1 MNIAI
6 TGLGIICAIG
16 NNCQQVLDS
25 LVSKKT
31 GVGMMKYLQSCHKE
45 LPVGEVKLSD
55 GELKTLLGLP
65 VESLY
70 SRTTLL
76 GAVAVRQAMADAGLS
91 ADILAGK
98 KVVLI
103 SGTTVGGMDVTERL
117 LRDMRD
123 ALLQHP
129 SPNTHHPTPIDYI
142 KRHDCGSTTNEI
154 AQICGLDCEVCTIS
168 TACSS
173 AVNSIIVGCEMLRSG
188 EADIVI
194 AGGSEALSKF
204 HLNGFNTL
212 HILDTEVCRPFDAT
226 RVGLNLGEGAGFVIL
241 QKNEANAKAYIG
253 GYGNKCDAFHQ
264 TASSDD
270 GEGAYLAMREALESS
285 GIDKSQIDYINAH
298 GTGTPN
304 NDSSESI
311 ALKRIFGN
319 DIPLVSSTKGFT
331 GHTTSASGIIET
343 VICVLAMQNNFVPV
357 SYGFSNADEAC
368 IHPFVG
374 NGKNHRMDYVICNS
388 FGFGG
393 NDSSLLL
400 MKEQPP
406 SPPRGSSLYSND
418 ASMENSQREDVS
430 KELPLGGLGG
440 FIAADITI
448 DSIEQLADYKEYIS
462 PKEGRR
468 MGKLMKAATLTA
480 LMALREANVECPDA
494 IITATANGMLETSEK
509 FLVDMVDNGE
519 ETLSPTLFMQST
531 HNTIGSAIAIRTKCH
546 GYNITY
552 TQGKDSMKWALRD
565 AERLIRMGKA
575 KTVLV
580 GCHDE
585 SAPLFQRFYDYLN
598 LSVPRIY
605 SRSVVLKAK

>member
-16 NNCQQVLDS
+16 NNSQQVLDS
-25 LVSKKT
+25 LVNKKT
-31 GVGMMKYLQSCHKE
+31 GVGMMKNLQSCHME

-55 GELKTLLGLP
+55 NELKTLLGLP

-76 GAVAVRQAMADAGLS
+76 GAVAVKQAMADAGLS
-91 ADILAGK
+91 ADMLAGK

-103 SGTTVGGMDVTERL
+103 SGTTVGGMDVTERIL
-117 LRDMRD
+117 TDMRD
-123 ALLQHP
+123 ALQTLYTQQP
-129 SPNTHHPTPIDYI
+129 SPVDYV

-173 AVNSIIVGCEMLRSG
+173 AINSIIVGCEMLRSG

-212 HILDTEVCRPFDAT
+212 HILDTEVCRPFDAS
-226 RVGLNLGEGAGFVIL
+226 RVGLNLGEGAAFVVL
-241 QKNEANAKAYIG
+241 QKDKANGKAYIG
-253 GYGNKCDAFHQ
+253 GYGNKCDAYHQ

-270 GEGAYLAMREALESS
+270 GEGAYLAMRETLESS

-304 NDSSESI
+304 NDPSESV
-311 ALKRIFGN
+311 ALKRIFGDN
-319 DIPLVSSTKGFT
+319 IPLVSSTKGFT
-331 GHTTSASGIIET
+331 GHTTSASGSIET
-343 VICVLAMQNNFVPV
+343 VICVLAMQHNFVPV
-357 SYGFSNADEAC
+357 SYGYSHVDEAC
-368 IHPFVG
+368 IHPFEG
-374 NGKNHRMDYVICNS
+374 DDKQHRMEYVICNS

-400 MKEQPP
+400 MKEAKDWGTTSAKILEPEIV
-406 SPPRGSSLYSND
+406 
-418 ASMENSQREDVS
+418 ADV
-430 KELPLGGLGG
+430 
-440 FIAADITI
+440 TI
-448 DSIEQLADYKEYIS
+448 DSMEQLADYKEYIS

-468 MGKLMKAATLTA
+468 MGKLMKAATLTS
-480 LMALREANVECPDA
+480 LMALREAGVECPDA

-531 HNTIGSAIAIRTKCH
+531 HNTIGSAIAIRTQCH

-565 AERLIRMGKA
+565 AGRLIRMGKA

-585 SAPLFQRFYDYLN
+585 SSPLFQSFYEYLN
-598 LSVPRIY
+598 LSIPHIY

>member
-16 NNCQQVLDS
+16 NNSQQVLDS
-25 LVSKKT
+25 LVNRKT
-31 GVGMMKYLQSCHKE
+31 GVGMMKYLQSCHTE

-55 GELKTLLGLP
+55 DELKTLLGLP
-65 VESLY
+65 VGSLY

-76 GAVAVRQAMADAGLS
+76 GAVAVKQAMADAGLS
-91 ADILAGK
+91 ADMLAGK

-103 SGTTVGGMDVTERL
+103 SGTTVGGMDVTERIL
-117 LRDMRD
+117 ADMREV
-123 ALLQHP
+123 LQT
-129 SPNTHHPTPIDYI
+129 PNANRSTPIDYV

-173 AVNSIIVGCEMLRSG
+173 AINSIIVGCEMLRSG
-188 EADIVI
+188 EADLVI

-226 RVGLNLGEGAGFVIL
+226 RVGLNLGEGAAFVVL
-241 QKNEANAKAYIG
+241 QKDKADGKAYIG

-270 GEGAYLAMREALESS
+270 GEGAYLAMCEALESS

-304 NDSSESI
+304 NDPSESV
-311 ALKRIFGN
+311 ALKRIFG
-319 DIPLVSSTKGFT
+319 DDMPLVSSTKGFT
-331 GHTTSASGIIET
+331 GHTTSASGSIET

-357 SYGFSNADEAC
+357 SYGFSLVDEAC
-368 IHPFVG
+368 IHPFEG
-374 NGKNHRMDYVICNS
+374 DDKQHRMDYVICNS

-400 MKEQPP
+400 MREAKDC
-406 SPPRGSSLYSND
+406 SM
-418 ASMENSQREDVS
+418 ASA
-430 KELPLGGLGG
+430 KIPELE
-440 FIAADITI
+440 IAADITI
-448 DSIEQLADYKEYIS
+448 DSMEQLADYKEYIS

-468 MGKLMKAATLTA
+468 MGKLMKAATLTS
-480 LMALREANVECPDA
+480 LMALREAGIECPDA

-531 HNTIGSAIAIRTKCH
+531 HNTIGSAIAIRTQCH

-585 SAPLFQRFYDYLN
+585 SSPLFQSFYDYLN
-598 LSVPRIY
+598 ISIPQIY
-605 SRSVVLKAK
+605 SRSVLLKAK

>member
-16 NNCQQVLDS
+16 NNSQQVLDS
-25 LVSKKT
+25 LVNRKT
-31 GVGMMKYLQSCHKE
+31 GVGMIKYLQSCHTE

-55 GELKTLLGLP
+55 DELKTLLGLP

-76 GAVAVRQAMADAGLS
+76 GAVAVKQAMADAGLS
-91 ADILAGK
+91 ADMLVGK

-103 SGTTVGGMDVTERL
+103 SGTTVGGMDVTERIL
-117 LRDMRD
+117 ADMRE
-123 ALLQHP
+123 ALQT
-129 SPNTHHPTPIDYI
+129 PNANRPTPIDYV

-173 AVNSIIVGCEMLRSG
+173 AINSIIVGCEMLRSG
-188 EADIVI
+188 EADLVI

-226 RVGLNLGEGAGFVIL
+226 RVGLNLGEGAAFVVL
-241 QKNEANAKAYIG
+241 QKDKADGKAYIG

-270 GEGAYLAMREALESS
+270 GEGAYLAMCEALESS

-304 NDSSESI
+304 NDPSESV
-311 ALKRIFGN
+311 ALKRIFG
-319 DIPLVSSTKGFT
+319 DDMPLVSSTKGFT
-331 GHTTSASGIIET
+331 GHTTSASGSIET

-357 SYGFSNADEAC
+357 SYGFSLVDEAC
-368 IHPFVG
+368 IHPFEG
-374 NGKNHRMDYVICNS
+374 DDKQHRMDYVICNS

-400 MKEQPP
+400 MREAKDC
-406 SPPRGSSLYSND
+406 SM
-418 ASMENSQREDVS
+418 ASA
-430 KELPLGGLGG
+430 KIPELE
-440 FIAADITI
+440 IAADITI
-448 DSIEQLADYKEYIS
+448 DSMEQLADYKEYIS

-468 MGKLMKAATLTA
+468 MGKLMKAATLTS
-480 LMALREANVECPDA
+480 LKALREAGIECPDA

-531 HNTIGSAIAIRTKCH
+531 HNTIGSAIAIRTQCH

-585 SAPLFQRFYDYLN
+585 SSPLFQSFYDYLN
-598 LSVPRIY
+598 ISIPQIY
-605 SRSVVLKAK
+605 SRSVLLKAK

>member
-16 NNCQQVLDS
+16 NNSQQVLDS
-25 LVSKKT
+25 LVNRKT
-31 GVGMMKYLQSCHKE
+31 GVGMMKYLQSCHTE

-55 GELKTLLGLP
+55 DELKTLLGLP

-76 GAVAVRQAMADAGLS
+76 GAVAVKQAMADAGLS
-91 ADILAGK
+91 ADMLAGK

-103 SGTTVGGMDVTERL
+103 SGTTVGGMDVTERIL
-117 LRDMRD
+117 ADMREV
-123 ALLQHP
+123 LQT
-129 SPNTHHPTPIDYI
+129 PNANRSTPIDYV

-173 AVNSIIVGCEMLRSG
+173 AINSIIVGCEMLRSG
-188 EADIVI
+188 EADFVI

-226 RVGLNLGEGAGFVIL
+226 RVGLNLGEGAAFVVL
-241 QKNEANAKAYIG
+241 QKDKADGKAYIG

-270 GEGAYLAMREALESS
+270 GEGAYLAMCEALESS

-304 NDSSESI
+304 NDPSESV
-311 ALKRIFGN
+311 ALKRIFG
-319 DIPLVSSTKGFT
+319 DDMPLVSSTKGFT
-331 GHTTSASGIIET
+331 GHTTSASGSIET

-357 SYGFSNADEAC
+357 SYGFSLVDEAC
-368 IHPFVG
+368 ILPFEG
-374 NGKNHRMDYVICNS
+374 DDKQHRMDYVICNS

-400 MKEQPP
+400 MREAKDC
-406 SPPRGSSLYSND
+406 SM
-418 ASMENSQREDVS
+418 ASA
-430 KELPLGGLGG
+430 KIPELE
-440 FIAADITI
+440 IAADITI
-448 DSIEQLADYKEYIS
+448 DSMEQLADYKEYIS

-468 MGKLMKAATLTA
+468 MGKLMKAATLTS
-480 LMALREANVECPDA
+480 LMALREAGIECPDA

-531 HNTIGSAIAIRTKCH
+531 HNTIGSAIAIRTQCH

-585 SAPLFQRFYDYLN
+585 SSPLFQSFYDYLN
-598 LSVPRIY
+598 ISIPQIY
-605 SRSVVLKAK
+605 SRSVLLKAK

>member
-16 NNCQQVLDS
+16 NNSQQVLDS
-25 LVSKKT
+25 LVNRKT
-31 GVGMMKYLQSCHKE
+31 GVGMMKYLQSCHTE

-55 GELKTLLGLP
+55 DELKTLLGLP

-76 GAVAVRQAMADAGLS
+76 GAVAVKQAMADAGLS
-91 ADILAGK
+91 ADMLAGK

-103 SGTTVGGMDVTERL
+103 SGTTVGGMDVTERIL
-117 LRDMRD
+117 ADMREV
-123 ALLQHP
+123 LQT
-129 SPNTHHPTPIDYI
+129 PNANRSTPIDYV

-154 AQICGLDCEVCTIS
+154 AQICGLNCEVCTIS

-173 AVNSIIVGCEMLRSG
+173 AINSIIVGCEMLRSG
-188 EADIVI
+188 EADLVI

-226 RVGLNLGEGAGFVIL
+226 RVGLNLGEGAAFVVL
-241 QKNEANAKAYIG
+241 QKDKADGKAYIG

-270 GEGAYLAMREALESS
+270 GEGAYLAMCEALESS
-285 GIDKSQIDYINAH
+285 GIDKSQIDYVNAH

-304 NDSSESI
+304 NDPSESV
-311 ALKRIFGN
+311 ALKRIFG
-319 DIPLVSSTKGFT
+319 DDMPLVSSTKGFT
-331 GHTTSASGIIET
+331 GHTTSASGSIET

-357 SYGFSNADEAC
+357 SYGFSLVDEAC
-368 IHPFVG
+368 IHPFEG
-374 NGKNHRMDYVICNS
+374 DDKQHRMDYVICNS

-400 MKEQPP
+400 MREAKDCSMASAK
-406 SPPRGSSLYSND
+406 SP
-418 ASMENSQREDVS
+418 
-430 KELPLGGLGG
+430 ELE
-440 FIAADITI
+440 IAADITI
-448 DSIEQLADYKEYIS
+448 DSMEQLADYKEYIS
-462 PKEGRR
+462 PKGGRR
-468 MGKLMKAATLTA
+468 MGKLMKAATLTS
-480 LMALREANVECPDA
+480 LMALREAGIECPDA

-531 HNTIGSAIAIRTKCH
+531 HNTIGSAIAIRTQCH

-585 SAPLFQRFYDYLN
+585 SSPLFQSFYDYLN
-598 LSVPRIY
+598 ISIPQIY
-605 SRSVVLKAK
+605 SRSVLLKAK

>member
-16 NNCQQVLDS
+16 NNSQQVLDS
-25 LVSKKT
+25 LVNRKT

-55 GELKTLLGLP
+55 DELKTLLGLP

-76 GAVAVRQAMADAGLS
+76 GAVAVKQAMADAGLS
-91 ADILAGK
+91 ADMLAGK

-123 ALLQHP
+123 ALQCP
-129 SPNTHHPTPIDYI
+129 SPNTHHPSPIEYI

-154 AQICGLDCEVCTIS
+154 AQICGLDGEICTIS

-173 AVNSIIVGCEMLRSG
+173 AINSIIVGCEMLRSG

-226 RVGLNLGEGAGFVIL
+226 RVGLNLGEGAGFVVL
-241 QKNEANAKAYIG
+241 QKDEANTKAYIG

-264 TASSDD
+264 TASSDE

-285 GIDKSQIDYINAH
+285 GIDKSHIDYINAH

-304 NDSSESI
+304 NDPSESV

-331 GHTTSASGIIET
+331 GHTTSASGSIET
-343 VICVLAMQNNFVPV
+343 VICVLAMQNDFVPV
-357 SYGFSNADEAC
+357 SYGFSHADDAC

-374 NGKNHRMDYVICNS
+374 DDKHHRMDYVICNS

-400 MKEQPP
+400 MRDANTQHSSPITYNP
-406 SPPRGSSLYSND
+406 SPEIV
-418 ASMENSQREDVS
+418 ADV
-430 KELPLGGLGG
+430 
-440 FIAADITI
+440 TI
-448 DSIEQLADYKEYIS
+448 DSMEQLADYKEYIS

-468 MGKLMKAATLTA
+468 MGKLMKAATLTS
-480 LMALREANVECPDA
+480 LMALRKADIECPDA

-565 AERLIRMGKA
+565 AKRLIRMGKA

-585 SAPLFQRFYDYLN
+585 SSPLFQRFYDYLN
-598 LSVPRIY
+598 IPIPQIF

>member
-16 NNCQQVLDS
+16 NNSQQVLDS
-25 LVSKKT
+25 LVNRKT
-31 GVGMMKYLQSCHKE
+31 GVGMMKYLQSCHTE

-55 GELKTLLGLP
+55 DELKTLLGLP

-76 GAVAVRQAMADAGLS
+76 GAVAVKQAMAGAGLS
-91 ADILAGK
+91 ADMLAGK

-103 SGTTVGGMDVTERL
+103 SGTTVGGMDVTERIL
-117 LRDMRD
+117 ADMREV
-123 ALLQHP
+123 LQT
-129 SPNTHHPTPIDYI
+129 PNANRSTPIDYV

-173 AVNSIIVGCEMLRSG
+173 AINSIIVGCEMLRSG
-188 EADIVI
+188 EADLVI

-226 RVGLNLGEGAGFVIL
+226 RVGLNLGEGAAFVVL
-241 QKNEANAKAYIG
+241 QKDKADGKAYIG

-270 GEGAYLAMREALESS
+270 GEGAYLAMCEALESS

-304 NDSSESI
+304 NDPSESV
-311 ALKRIFGN
+311 ALKRIFG
-319 DIPLVSSTKGFT
+319 DDMPLVSSTKGFT
-331 GHTTSASGIIET
+331 GHTTSASGSIET

-357 SYGFSNADEAC
+357 SYGFSLVDEAC
-368 IHPFVG
+368 IHPFEG
-374 NGKNHRMDYVICNS
+374 DDKQHRMDYVICNS

-400 MKEQPP
+400 MREAKDC
-406 SPPRGSSLYSND
+406 SM
-418 ASMENSQREDVS
+418 ASA
-430 KELPLGGLGG
+430 KIPELE
-440 FIAADITI
+440 IAADITI
-448 DSIEQLADYKEYIS
+448 DSMEQLADYKEYIS

-468 MGKLMKAATLTA
+468 MGKLMKVATLTS
-480 LMALREANVECPDA
+480 LKALREAGIECPDA

-531 HNTIGSAIAIRTKCH
+531 HNTIGSAIAIRTQCH

-585 SAPLFQRFYDYLN
+585 SSPLFQSFYDYLN
-598 LSVPRIY
+598 ISIPQIY
-605 SRSVVLKAK
+605 SRSVLLKAK

>member
-16 NNCQQVLDS
+16 NNSQQVLDS
-25 LVSKKT
+25 LVNRKT
-31 GVGMMKYLQSCHKE
+31 GVGMMKYLQSCHTE

-55 GELKTLLGLP
+55 DELKTLLGLP

-76 GAVAVRQAMADAGLS
+76 GAVAVKQAMADAGLS
-91 ADILAGK
+91 ADMLAGK

-103 SGTTVGGMDVTERL
+103 SGTTVGGMDVTERIL
-117 LRDMRD
+117 ADMREV
-123 ALLQHP
+123 LQT
-129 SPNTHHPTPIDYI
+129 PNANRSTPIDYV

-173 AVNSIIVGCEMLRSG
+173 AINSIIVGCEMLRSG
-188 EADIVI
+188 EADLVI

-226 RVGLNLGEGAGFVIL
+226 RVGLNLGEGAAFVVL
-241 QKNEANAKAYIG
+241 QKDKADGKAYIG

-270 GEGAYLAMREALESS
+270 GEGAYLAMCEALESS

-304 NDSSESI
+304 NDPSESV
-311 ALKRIFGN
+311 ALKRIFG
-319 DIPLVSSTKGFT
+319 DDMPLVSSTKGFT
-331 GHTTSASGIIET
+331 GHTTSASGSIET

-357 SYGFSNADEAC
+357 SYGFSLVDEAC
-368 IHPFVG
+368 IHPFEG
-374 NGKNHRMDYVICNS
+374 DDKQHRMDYVICNS

-400 MKEQPP
+400 MREAKDC
-406 SPPRGSSLYSND
+406 SM
-418 ASMENSQREDVS
+418 ASA
-430 KELPLGGLGG
+430 KIPELE
-440 FIAADITI
+440 IAADITI
-448 DSIEQLADYKEYIS
+448 DSMEQLADYKEYIS

-468 MGKLMKAATLTA
+468 MGKLMKAATLTS
-480 LMALREANVECPDA
+480 LMALREARIECPDA

-531 HNTIGSAIAIRTKCH
+531 HNTIGSAIAIRTQCH

-585 SAPLFQRFYDYLN
+585 SSPLFQSFYDYLN
-598 LSVPRIY
+598 ISIPQIY
-605 SRSVVLKAK
+605 SRSVVLRAK

>member
-16 NNCQQVLDS
+16 NNSQQVLDS
-25 LVSKKT
+25 LVNRKT
-31 GVGMMKYLQSCHKE
+31 GVGMMKYLQSCHTE

-55 GELKTLLGLP
+55 DELKTLLGLP

-76 GAVAVRQAMADAGLS
+76 GAVAVKQAMADAGLS
-91 ADILAGK
+91 ADMLAGK

-103 SGTTVGGMDVTERL
+103 SGTTVGGMDVTERIL
-117 LRDMRD
+117 ADMREV
-123 ALLQHP
+123 LQT
-129 SPNTHHPTPIDYI
+129 PNANRSTPIDYV
-142 KRHDCGSTTNEI
+142 KRHDCGSSTNEI
-154 AQICGLDCEVCTIS
+154 AQVCGLDCEVCTIS

-173 AVNSIIVGCEMLRSG
+173 AINSIIVGCEMLRSG
-188 EADIVI
+188 EADFVI

-212 HILDTEVCRPFDAT
+212 HILDTEGCRPFDVT
-226 RVGLNLGEGAGFVIL
+226 RVGLNLGEGAAFVVL
-241 QKNEANAKAYIG
+241 QKDKANGKAYIG

-270 GEGAYLAMREALESS
+270 GEGAYLAMCEALESS

-304 NDSSESI
+304 NDPSESV
-311 ALKRIFGN
+311 ALKRIFG
-319 DIPLVSSTKGFT
+319 DDMPLVSSTKGFT
-331 GHTTSASGIIET
+331 GHTTSASGSIES

-357 SYGFSNADEAC
+357 CYGFRHMDEAC
-368 IHPFVG
+368 IHPFEG
-374 NGKNHRMDYVICNS
+374 DDKQHRMDYVICNS

-400 MKEQPP
+400 MREAKDCSMASAK
-406 SPPRGSSLYSND
+406 SP
-418 ASMENSQREDVS
+418 
-430 KELPLGGLGG
+430 ELE
-440 FIAADITI
+440 IAADITI
-448 DSIEQLADYKEYIS
+448 DSMEQLADYKEYIS

-468 MGKLMKAATLTA
+468 MGKLMKAATLTS
-480 LMALREANVECPDA
+480 LKALREAGIECPDA

-509 FLVDMVDNGE
+509 FLIDMVDNGE

-531 HNTIGSAIAIRTKCH
+531 HNTIGSAIAIRTQCH

-552 TQGKDSMKWALRD
+552 TQGMDSMKWALRD

-585 SAPLFQRFYDYLN
+585 SSPLFQSFYDYLN
-598 LSVPRIY
+598 ISIPQIY
-605 SRSVVLKAK
+605 SRSVVLRAR

>member
-16 NNCQQVLDS
+16 NNSQQVLDS
-25 LVSKKT
+25 LVNRKT
-31 GVGMMKYLQSCHKE
+31 GVGMMKYLQSCHTE

-55 GELKTLLGLP
+55 DELKTLLGLP

-76 GAVAVRQAMADAGLS
+76 GAVAVKQAMADAGLS
-91 ADILAGK
+91 ADMLAGK

-103 SGTTVGGMDVTERL
+103 SGTTVGGMDVTERIL
-117 LRDMRD
+117 ADMREV
-123 ALLQHP
+123 LQT
-129 SPNTHHPTPIDYI
+129 PNANRSTPIDYV

-173 AVNSIIVGCEMLRSG
+173 AINSIIVGCEMLRSG
-188 EADIVI
+188 EADLVI

-212 HILDTEVCRPFDAT
+212 HILDTEVCRPFDVT
-226 RVGLNLGEGAGFVIL
+226 RVGLNLGEGAAFVVL
-241 QKNEANAKAYIG
+241 QKDKADGKAYIG

-270 GEGAYLAMREALESS
+270 GEGAYLAMCEALESS

-304 NDSSESI
+304 NDPSESV
-311 ALKRIFGN
+311 ALKRIFG
-319 DIPLVSSTKGFT
+319 DDMPLVSSTKGFT
-331 GHTTSASGIIET
+331 GHATSASGSIET

-357 SYGFSNADEAC
+357 SYGFSLVDEAC
-368 IHPFVG
+368 IHPFEG
-374 NGKNHRMDYVICNS
+374 DDKQHRMDYVICNS

-400 MKEQPP
+400 MREAKDC
-406 SPPRGSSLYSND
+406 SM
-418 ASMENSQREDVS
+418 ASA
-430 KELPLGGLGG
+430 KIPELE
-440 FIAADITI
+440 IAADITI
-448 DSIEQLADYKEYIS
+448 DSMEQLADYKEYIS

-468 MGKLMKAATLTA
+468 MGKLMKAATLTS
-480 LMALREANVECPDA
+480 LMVLREAGIECPDA

-531 HNTIGSAIAIRTKCH
+531 HNTIGSAIAIRTQCH

-585 SAPLFQRFYDYLN
+585 SSPLFQSFYDYLN
-598 LSVPRIY
+598 ISIPQIY
-605 SRSVVLKAK
+605 SRSVLLKAK

>member
-16 NNCQQVLDS
+16 NNSQQVLDS
-25 LVSKKT
+25 LVNKQT
-31 GVGMMKYLQSCHKE
+31 GVGMMKNLQSCHTE
-45 LPVGEVKLSD
+45 LPVGEVKLSED
-55 GELKTLLGLP
+55 ELKTLLGLP

-76 GAVAVRQAMADAGLS
+76 GAVAVKQAMADAGLT
-91 ADILAGK
+91 ADMLAGK

-103 SGTTVGGMDVTERL
+103 SGTTVGGMDVTERIL
-117 LRDMRD
+117 VDMRD
-123 ALLQHP
+123 ALQTP
-129 SPNTHHPTPIDYI
+129 NKQSSPVDYV

-173 AVNSIIVGCEMLRSG
+173 AINSIIVGCEMLRSG
-188 EADIVI
+188 EADIII

-226 RVGLNLGEGAGFVIL
+226 RVGLNLGEGAAFVVL
-241 QKNEANAKAYIG
+241 QKDKANGKAYIG

-304 NDSSESI
+304 NDPSESV
-311 ALKRIFGN
+311 ALKRIFG
-319 DIPLVSSTKGFT
+319 DDMPLVSSTKGFT
-331 GHTTSASGIIET
+331 GHTTSASGSIET

-357 SYGFSNADEAC
+357 SYGFGHVDETC
-368 IHPFVG
+368 IHPFEG
-374 NGKNHRMDYVICNS
+374 DDKQHRMDYVICNS

-400 MKEQPP
+400 MREAKDC
-406 SPPRGSSLYSND
+406 SM
-418 ASMENSQREDVS
+418 AST
-430 KELPLGGLGG
+430 KIPELE
-440 FIAADITI
+440 IVADITI
-448 DSIEQLADYKEYIS
+448 DSMEQLADYKEYIS

-468 MGKLMKAATLTA
+468 MGKLMKAATLTS
-480 LMALREANVECPDA
+480 LMALREAGIESPDA
-494 IITATANGMLETSEK
+494 IVTATANGMLETSEK

-531 HNTIGSAIAIRTKCH
+531 HNTIGSAIAIRTQCH

-585 SAPLFQRFYDYLN
+585 SSPLFQSFYEYLN
-598 LSVPRIY
+598 LSIPQIY
-605 SRSVVLKAK
+605 SRSVLLKAK

>member
-16 NNCQQVLDS
+16 NNSQQVLDS
-25 LVSKKT
+25 LVNRKT
-31 GVGMMKYLQSCHKE
+31 GVGMMKYLQSCHTE

-55 GELKTLLGLP
+55 DELKTLLGLP

-76 GAVAVRQAMADAGLS
+76 GAVAVKQAMADAGLS
-91 ADILAGK
+91 ADMLAGK

-103 SGTTVGGMDVTERL
+103 SGTTVGGMDVTERIL
-117 LRDMRD
+117 ADMREV
-123 ALLQHP
+123 LQT
-129 SPNTHHPTPIDYI
+129 PNANRSTPIDYV

-173 AVNSIIVGCEMLRSG
+173 AINSIIVGCEMLRSG
-188 EADIVI
+188 EADLVI

-226 RVGLNLGEGAGFVIL
+226 RVGLNLGEGAAFVVL
-241 QKNEANAKAYIG
+241 QKDKADGKAYIG

-270 GEGAYLAMREALESS
+270 GEGAYLAMCEALESS

-304 NDSSESI
+304 NDPSESV
-311 ALKRIFGN
+311 ALKRIFG
-319 DIPLVSSTKGFT
+319 DDMPLVSSTKGFT
-331 GHTTSASGIIET
+331 GHTTSASGSIET

-357 SYGFSNADEAC
+357 SYGFSLVDEAC
-368 IHPFVG
+368 IHPFEG
-374 NGKNHRMDYVICNS
+374 DDKQHRMDYVICNS

-400 MKEQPP
+400 MREAK
-406 SPPRGSSLYSND
+406 D
-418 ASMENSQREDVS
+418 CSMVS
-430 KELPLGGLGG
+430 AKMPELE
-440 FIAADITI
+440 IAADITI
-448 DSIEQLADYKEYIS
+448 DSMEQLADYKEYIS

-468 MGKLMKAATLTA
+468 MGKLMKAATLTS
-480 LMALREANVECPDA
+480 LMALREAGIECPDA

-531 HNTIGSAIAIRTKCH
+531 HNTIGSAIAIRTQCH

-552 TQGKDSMKWALRD
+552 TQGKNSMKWALRD

-585 SAPLFQRFYDYLN
+585 SSPLFQSFYDYLN
-598 LSVPRIY
+598 ISIPQIY
-605 SRSVVLKAK
+605 SRSVLLKAKLKCG

>member
-16 NNCQQVLDS
+16 NDCQQVLDS
-25 LVSKKT
+25 LLNRKT
-31 GVGMMKYLQSCHKE
+31 GVGMMKYLQSCHTE

-55 GELKTLLGLP
+55 DELKTLLGLP
-65 VESLY
+65 VGSLY

-76 GAVAVRQAMADAGLS
+76 GAVAVKQAMADAGLS
-91 ADILAGK
+91 ADMLAGK

-103 SGTTVGGMDVTERL
+103 SGTTVGGMDVTERIL
-117 LRDMRD
+117 ADMREV
-123 ALLQHP
+123 LQT
-129 SPNTHHPTPIDYI
+129 PNANRSTPIDYV

-154 AQICGLDCEVCTIS
+154 AQVCGLDCEVCTIS

-173 AVNSIIVGCEMLRSG
+173 AINSIIVGCEMLRSG
-188 EADIVI
+188 EADLVI

-226 RVGLNLGEGAGFVIL
+226 RVGLNLGEGAAFVVL
-241 QKNEANAKAYIG
+241 QKDKADGKAYIG

-270 GEGAYLAMREALESS
+270 GEGAYLAMCEALESS

-304 NDSSESI
+304 NDPSESV
-311 ALKRIFGN
+311 ALKRIFG
-319 DIPLVSSTKGFT
+319 DDMPLVSSTKGFT
-331 GHTTSASGIIET
+331 GHTTSASGSIET

-357 SYGFSNADEAC
+357 SYGFSLVDEAC
-368 IHPFVG
+368 IHPFEG
-374 NGKNHRMDYVICNS
+374 EDKQHRMDYVICNS

-400 MKEQPP
+400 MREAKDC
-406 SPPRGSSLYSND
+406 SM
-418 ASMENSQREDVS
+418 ASA
-430 KELPLGGLGG
+430 KIPELE
-440 FIAADITI
+440 IAADITI
-448 DSIEQLADYKEYIS
+448 DSMEQLADYKEYIS

-468 MGKLMKAATLTA
+468 MGKLMKAATLTS
-480 LMALREANVECPDA
+480 LKALREAGIECPDA

-531 HNTIGSAIAIRTKCH
+531 HNTIGSAIAIRTQCH

-585 SAPLFQRFYDYLN
+585 SSPLFQSFYDYLN
-598 LSVPRIY
+598 ISIPQIY
-605 SRSVVLKAK
+605 SRSVLLKAK

>member
-16 NNCQQVLDS
+16 NNSQQVLDS
-25 LVSKKT
+25 LVNRKT
-31 GVGMMKYLQSCHKE
+31 GVGMMKYLQSCHTE

-55 GELKTLLGLP
+55 DELKTLLGLP

-76 GAVAVRQAMADAGLS
+76 GAVAVKQAMADAGLS
-91 ADILAGK
+91 ADMLVGK

-103 SGTTVGGMDVTERL
+103 SGTTVGGMDVTERIL
-117 LRDMRD
+117 ADMREV
-123 ALLQHP
+123 LQTP
-129 SPNTHHPTPIDYI
+129 NKQSSPVDYV

-173 AVNSIIVGCEMLRSG
+173 AINSIIVGCEMLRSG
-188 EADIVI
+188 EADIII

-226 RVGLNLGEGAGFVIL
+226 RVGLNLGEGAAFVVL
-241 QKNEANAKAYIG
+241 QKDKADGKAYIG

-270 GEGAYLAMREALESS
+270 GEGAYLAMCEALESS

-304 NDSSESI
+304 NDPSESV
-311 ALKRIFGN
+311 ALKRIFS
-319 DIPLVSSTKGFT
+319 DDMPLVSSTKGFT
-331 GHTTSASGIIET
+331 GHTTSASGSIET

-357 SYGFSNADEAC
+357 SYGFSLVDEAC
-368 IHPFVG
+368 IHPFEG
-374 NGKNHRMDYVICNS
+374 DDKQHRMDYVICNS

-400 MKEQPP
+400 MREAKDC
-406 SPPRGSSLYSND
+406 SM
-418 ASMENSQREDVS
+418 ASA
-430 KELPLGGLGG
+430 KIPELE
-440 FIAADITI
+440 IAADITI
-448 DSIEQLADYKEYIS
+448 DSMEQLADYKEYIS

-468 MGKLMKAATLTA
+468 MGKLMKAATLTS
-480 LMALREANVECPDA
+480 LMALREAGIECPDA

-531 HNTIGSAIAIRTKCH
+531 HNTIGSAIAIRTQCH

-585 SAPLFQRFYDYLN
+585 SSPLFQSFYDYLN
-598 LSVPRIY
+598 ISIPQIY
-605 SRSVVLKAK
+605 SRSVLLKAK

>member
-16 NNCQQVLDS
+16 NNSQQVLDS
-25 LVSKKT
+25 LVNRKT
-31 GVGMMKYLQSCHKE
+31 GVGMMKYLQSCHTE

-55 GELKTLLGLP
+55 DELKTLLGLP

-76 GAVAVRQAMADAGLS
+76 GAVAVKQAMADAGLS
-91 ADILAGK
+91 ADMLAGK

-103 SGTTVGGMDVTERL
+103 SGTTVGGMDVTERIL
-117 LRDMRD
+117 VDMRD
-123 ALLQHP
+123 ALQTPNNQQP
-129 SPNTHHPTPIDYI
+129 SPVDYV

-173 AVNSIIVGCEMLRSG
+173 AINSIIVGCEMLRSG
-188 EADIVI
+188 EADIII

-226 RVGLNLGEGAGFVIL
+226 RVGLNLGEGAAFLVL
-241 QKNEANAKAYIG
+241 QKDKVDGKAYIG

-304 NDSSESI
+304 NDPSESV
-311 ALKRIFGN
+311 ALKRIFG
-319 DIPLVSSTKGFT
+319 DDMPLVSSTKGFT
-331 GHTTSASGIIET
+331 GHTTSASGSIET

-357 SYGFSNADEAC
+357 SYGFSLVDEAC
-368 IHPFVG
+368 IHPFEG
-374 NGKNHRMDYVICNS
+374 DDKQHRMDYVICNS

-400 MKEQPP
+400 MREAKDC
-406 SPPRGSSLYSND
+406 SM
-418 ASMENSQREDVS
+418 AST
-430 KELPLGGLGG
+430 KIPELE
-440 FIAADITI
+440 IVADITI
-448 DSIEQLADYKEYIS
+448 DSMEQLADYKEYIS

-468 MGKLMKAATLTA
+468 MGKLMKAATLTS
-480 LMALREANVECPDA
+480 LMALREAGIESPDA
-494 IITATANGMLETSEK
+494 IVTATANGMLETSEK

-531 HNTIGSAIAIRTKCH
+531 HNTIGSAIAIRTQCH

-565 AERLIRMGKA
+565 AERLIRMGMA

-585 SAPLFQRFYDYLN
+585 SSPLFKSFYEYLN
-598 LSVPRIY
+598 LSIPQIY
-605 SRSVVLKAK
+605 SRSVLLKAK

>member
-25 LVSKKT
+25 LVNKKT

-55 GELKTLLGLP
+55 EELKTLLGLP

-76 GAVAVRQAMADAGLS
+76 GVVAVRQAMADAGLS
-91 ADILAGK
+91 ADMLAGK

-123 ALLQHP
+123 ALQCP
-129 SPNTHHPTPIDYI
+129 SPNTHHPSPIEYI

-154 AQICGLDCEVCTIS
+154 AQICGLDGEICTIS

-173 AVNSIIVGCEMLRSG
+173 AINSIIVGCEMLRSG
-188 EADIVI
+188 EADLVI

-226 RVGLNLGEGAGFVIL
+226 RVGLNLGEGAAFVVL
-241 QKNEANAKAYIG
+241 QKDKADGKAYIG

-270 GEGAYLAMREALESS
+270 GEGAYLAMCEALESS

-304 NDSSESI
+304 NDPSESV
-311 ALKRIFGN
+311 ALKRIFG
-319 DIPLVSSTKGFT
+319 DDMPLVSSTKGFT
-331 GHTTSASGIIET
+331 GHTTSASGSIET

-357 SYGFSNADEAC
+357 NYGFGHVDETC
-368 IHPFVG
+368 IHPFEG
-374 NGKNHRMDYVICNS
+374 DDKQHTMDYVICNS

-400 MKEQPP
+400 MREAKDC
-406 SPPRGSSLYSND
+406 SM
-418 ASMENSQREDVS
+418 AST
-430 KELPLGGLGG
+430 KIPELE
-440 FIAADITI
+440 IVADITI
-448 DSIEQLADYKEYIS
+448 DS
-462 PKEGRR
+462 
-468 MGKLMKAATLTA
+468 M
-480 LMALREANVECPDA
+480 
-494 IITATANGMLETSEK
+494 
-509 FLVDMVDNGE
+509 
-519 ETLSPTLFMQST
+519 
-531 HNTIGSAIAIRTKCH
+531 
-546 GYNITY
+546 
-552 TQGKDSMKWALRD
+552 
-565 AERLIRMGKA
+565 
-575 KTVLV
+575 
-580 GCHDE
+580 
-585 SAPLFQRFYDYLN
+585 
-598 LSVPRIY
+598 
-605 SRSVVLKAK
+605 

>member
-16 NNCQQVLDS
+16 NNSQQVLDS
-25 LVSKKT
+25 LVNRKT
-31 GVGMMKYLQSCHKE
+31 GVGMMKYLQSCHTE

-55 GELKTLLGLP
+55 DELKTLLGLP

-76 GAVAVRQAMADAGLS
+76 GAVAVKQAMADAGLS
-91 ADILAGK
+91 ADMLAGK

-103 SGTTVGGMDVTERL
+103 SGTTVGGMDVTERIL
-117 LRDMRD
+117 ADMREV
-123 ALLQHP
+123 LQT
-129 SPNTHHPTPIDYI
+129 PNANRPTPINYVE
-142 KRHDCGSTTNEI
+142 RHDCGSTTNEI
-154 AQICGLDCEVCTIS
+154 AQVCGLDCEVCTIS

-173 AVNSIIVGCEMLRSG
+173 AINSIIVGCEMLRSG
-188 EADIVI
+188 EADLVI

-226 RVGLNLGEGAGFVIL
+226 RVGLNLGEGAAFVVL
-241 QKNEANAKAYIG
+241 QKDKADGKAYIG

-270 GEGAYLAMREALESS
+270 GEGAYLAMCEALESS
-285 GIDKSQIDYINAH
+285 DIDKSQIDYINAH

-304 NDSSESI
+304 NDPSESV
-311 ALKRIFGN
+311 ALKRIFG
-319 DIPLVSSTKGFT
+319 DDMPLVSSTKGFT
-331 GHTTSASGIIET
+331 GHTTSASGSIET

-357 SYGFSNADEAC
+357 SYGFSHMDEAC
-368 IHPFVG
+368 IHPFEG
-374 NGKNHRMDYVICNS
+374 DDKQHRMDYVICNS

-400 MKEQPP
+400 MREAKDC
-406 SPPRGSSLYSND
+406 SM
-418 ASMENSQREDVS
+418 ASA
-430 KELPLGGLGG
+430 KIPELE
-440 FIAADITI
+440 IAADITI
-448 DSIEQLADYKEYIS
+448 DSMEQLADYKEYIS

-468 MGKLMKAATLTA
+468 MGKLMKAATLTS
-480 LMALREANVECPDA
+480 LKALREAGIECPDA

-531 HNTIGSAIAIRTKCH
+531 HNTIGSAIAIRTQCH

-552 TQGKDSMKWALRD
+552 TQGMDSMKWALRD

-585 SAPLFQRFYDYLN
+585 SSPLFQSFYDYLN
-598 LSVPRIY
+598 ISIPQIY
-605 SRSVVLKAK
+605 SRSVLLKAK

>member
-16 NNCQQVLDS
+16 NDCQQVLDS
-25 LVSKKT
+25 LVNKKT
-31 GVGMMKYLQSCHKE
+31 GVGMMKNLQSCHKE

-55 GELKTLLGLP
+55 DELKTLLGLP

-76 GAVAVRQAMADAGLS
+76 GAVAVKQAMADAGLS
-91 ADILAGK
+91 ADMLAGK

-117 LRDMRD
+117 LHDMRD
-123 ALLQHP
+123 ALQHP
-129 SPNTHHPTPIDYI
+129 ISPSGGGGATQHPTPIDYI

-154 AQICGLDCEVCTIS
+154 AQICGLDCEICTIS

-173 AVNSIIVGCEMLRSG
+173 AINSIIVGCEMLRSG

-226 RVGLNLGEGAGFVIL
+226 RVGLNLGEGAGFVVL
-241 QKNEANAKAYIG
+241 QKDEANTKAYIG

-270 GEGAYLAMREALESS
+270 GEGAYLAMREALKSS

-304 NDSSESI
+304 NDPSESV
-311 ALKRIFGN
+311 ALKRVFGN

-331 GHTTSASGIIET
+331 GHTTSASGSIET
-343 VICVLAMQNNFVPV
+343 VICVLAMQNDFVPV
-357 SYGFSNADEAC
+357 SYGFSHADEAC
-368 IHPFVG
+368 ILPFVG
-374 NGKNHRMDYVICNS
+374 DDKHHRMDYVICNS

-400 MKEQPP
+400 MRDANTQHSSPITHHP
-406 SPPRGSSLYSND
+406 SPEIV
-418 ASMENSQREDVS
+418 ADV
-430 KELPLGGLGG
+430 
-440 FIAADITI
+440 TI

-468 MGKLMKAATLTA
+468 MGKLMKAATLTS
-480 LMALREANVECPDA
+480 LMALREANIECPDA

-585 SAPLFQRFYDYLN
+585 SSPLFQRFYDYLN
-598 LSVPRIY
+598 IPIPQIF

>member
-16 NNCQQVLDS
+16 NNSQQVLDS
-25 LVSKKT
+25 LVNRKT
-31 GVGMMKYLQSCHKE
+31 GVGMMKYLQSCHTE

-55 GELKTLLGLP
+55 DELKTLLGLP
-65 VESLY
+65 VGSLY

-76 GAVAVRQAMADAGLS
+76 GAVAVKQAMADAGLS
-91 ADILAGK
+91 ADMLAGK

-103 SGTTVGGMDVTERL
+103 SGTTVGGMDVTERIL
-117 LRDMRD
+117 ADMREV
-123 ALLQHP
+123 LQT
-129 SPNTHHPTPIDYI
+129 PNANRSTPIDYV

-173 AVNSIIVGCEMLRSG
+173 AINSIIVGCEMLRSG
-188 EADIVI
+188 EADLVI

-226 RVGLNLGEGAGFVIL
+226 RVGLNLGEGAAFVVL
-241 QKNEANAKAYIG
+241 QKDKADGKAYIG

-304 NDSSESI
+304 NDPSESV
-311 ALKRIFGN
+311 ALKRIFG
-319 DIPLVSSTKGFT
+319 DDMPLVSSTKGFT
-331 GHTTSASGIIET
+331 GHTTSASGSIET

-357 SYGFSNADEAC
+357 SYGFSLVDEAC
-368 IHPFVG
+368 IHPFEG
-374 NGKNHRMDYVICNS
+374 DDKQHRMDYVICNS

-400 MKEQPP
+400 MREAKDC
-406 SPPRGSSLYSND
+406 SM
-418 ASMENSQREDVS
+418 ASA
-430 KELPLGGLGG
+430 KIPELE
-440 FIAADITI
+440 IAADITI
-448 DSIEQLADYKEYIS
+448 DSMEQLADYKEYIS

-468 MGKLMKAATLTA
+468 MGKLMKAATLTS
-480 LMALREANVECPDA
+480 LMALREAGIECPDA

-585 SAPLFQRFYDYLN
+585 SSPLFQSFYDYLN
-598 LSVPRIY
+598 LSVPQIY

>member
-16 NNCQQVLDS
+16 NNSQQVLDS
-25 LVSKKT
+25 LVNRKT
-31 GVGMMKYLQSCHKE
+31 GVGMMKYLQSCHTE

-55 GELKTLLGLP
+55 DELKTLLGLP

-76 GAVAVRQAMADAGLS
+76 GAVAVKQAMADAGLS
-91 ADILAGK
+91 ADMLVGK

-103 SGTTVGGMDVTERL
+103 SGTTVGGMDVTERIL
-117 LRDMRD
+117 VEMRD
-123 ALLQHP
+123 TLQT
-129 SPNTHHPTPIDYI
+129 PNTQQQSPVDYV

-173 AVNSIIVGCEMLRSG
+173 AINSIIVGCEMLRSG

-226 RVGLNLGEGAGFVIL
+226 RVGLNLGEGAGFVVL
-241 QKNEANAKAYIG
+241 QKEDVNAKAYIG

-304 NDSSESI
+304 NDPSESV
-311 ALKRIFGN
+311 ALKRIFG
-319 DIPLVSSTKGFT
+319 DDMPLVSSTKGFT
-331 GHTTSASGIIET
+331 GHTTSASGSIET

-357 SYGFSNADEAC
+357 SYGFSLVDEAC
-368 IHPFVG
+368 IHPFEG
-374 NGKNHRMDYVICNS
+374 DDKQHRMDYVICNS

-400 MKEQPP
+400 MREAKDC
-406 SPPRGSSLYSND
+406 SM
-418 ASMENSQREDVS
+418 ASA
-430 KELPLGGLGG
+430 KIPELE
-440 FIAADITI
+440 IAADITI
-448 DSIEQLADYKEYIS
+448 DSMEQLADYKEYIS

-468 MGKLMKAATLTA
+468 MGKLMKAATLTS
-480 LMALREANVECPDA
+480 LMALREAGIECPDA

-585 SAPLFQRFYDYLN
+585 SSPLFQSFYDYLN
-598 LSVPRIY
+598 LSVPQIY
-605 SRSVVLKAK
+605 SRSVLLKAK

>member
-16 NNCQQVLDS
+16 NDCQQVLDS
-25 LVSKKT
+25 LVNKKT

-55 GELKTLLGLP
+55 DELKTLLGLP

-91 ADILAGK
+91 ADMLVGK
-98 KVVLI
+98 KIVLI

-117 LRDMRD
+117 LHDMRD

-173 AVNSIIVGCEMLRSG
+173 AINSIIVGCEMLRSG

-212 HILDTEVCRPFDAT
+212 HILDTDVCRPFDAT

-241 QKNEANAKAYIG
+241 QKNEANAKAYVG

-285 GIDKSQIDYINAH
+285 GIDKLQIDYINAH

-374 NGKNHRMDYVICNS
+374 DGRNHRMDYVICNS

-400 MKEQPP
+400 MSSSNIQHP
-406 SPPRGSSLYSND
+406 SPITHHPSP
-418 ASMENSQREDVS
+418 EIV
-430 KELPLGGLGG
+430 
-440 FIAADITI
+440 ADITI

-468 MGKLMKAATLTA
+468 MGKLMKAATLTS

-598 LSVPRIY
+598 LSVPQIY

>member
-16 NNCQQVLDS
+16 NDCQQVLDS
-25 LVSKKT
+25 LVNRKT
-31 GVGMMKYLQSCHKE
+31 GVGMMKYLQSCHTE

-55 GELKTLLGLP
+55 DELKTLLGLP
-65 VESLY
+65 VGSLY

-76 GAVAVRQAMADAGLS
+76 GAVAVKQAMADAGLS
-91 ADILAGK
+91 ADMLAGK

-103 SGTTVGGMDVTERL
+103 SGTTVGGMDVTERIL
-117 LRDMRD
+117 ADMREV
-123 ALLQHP
+123 LQT
-129 SPNTHHPTPIDYI
+129 PNANRSTPIDYV

-173 AVNSIIVGCEMLRSG
+173 AINSIIVGCEMLRSG
-188 EADIVI
+188 EADFVI

-226 RVGLNLGEGAGFVIL
+226 RVGLNLGEGAAFVVL
-241 QKNEANAKAYIG
+241 QKDKTDGKAYIG

-270 GEGAYLAMREALESS
+270 GEGAYLAMCEALESS

-304 NDSSESI
+304 NDPSESV
-311 ALKRIFGN
+311 ALKRIFG
-319 DIPLVSSTKGFT
+319 DDMPLVSSTKGFT
-331 GHTTSASGIIET
+331 GHTTSASGSIET

-357 SYGFSNADEAC
+357 SYGFSLVDEAC
-368 IHPFVG
+368 IHPFEG
-374 NGKNHRMDYVICNS
+374 DDKQHRMDYVICNS

-400 MKEQPP
+400 MREAKDC
-406 SPPRGSSLYSND
+406 SM
-418 ASMENSQREDVS
+418 ASA
-430 KELPLGGLGG
+430 KIPELE
-440 FIAADITI
+440 IAADITI
-448 DSIEQLADYKEYIS
+448 DSMEQLADYKEYIS

-468 MGKLMKAATLTA
+468 MGKLMKAATLTS
-480 LMALREANVECPDA
+480 LMVLREAGIECPDA

-531 HNTIGSAIAIRTKCH
+531 HNTIGSAIAIRTQCH

-585 SAPLFQRFYDYLN
+585 SSPLFQSFYDYLN
-598 LSVPRIY
+598 ISIPQIY
-605 SRSVVLKAK
+605 SRSVLLKAK

>member
-25 LVSKKT
+25 LVNKKT
-31 GVGMMKYLQSCHKE
+31 GVGMMKNLQSCHTE

-55 GELKTLLGLP
+55 DELKTLLGLP

-76 GAVAVRQAMADAGLS
+76 GAVAVKQAMSDAGLS
-91 ADILAGK
+91 ADMLAGK

-123 ALLQHP
+123 ALQQPISP
-129 SPNTHHPTPIDYI
+129 SGAGGATQPPTPIDYI

-173 AVNSIIVGCEMLRSG
+173 AINSIIVCCEMLRSG
-188 EADIVI
+188 EADIAI

-212 HILDTEVCRPFDAT
+212 HIFDTEVCRPFDAT
-226 RVGLNLGEGAGFVIL
+226 RVGLNLGEGAGFVVL
-241 QKNEANAKAYIG
+241 QKDEANAKAYIG

-304 NDSSESI
+304 NDPSESV

-331 GHTTSASGIIET
+331 GHTTSASGSIET
-343 VICVLAMQNNFVPV
+343 VICVLAMQNYFVPV
-357 SYGFSNADEAC
+357 SYGFGHADEAC
-368 IHPFVG
+368 ILPFVG
-374 NGKNHRMDYVICNS
+374 DDKQHRMDYVICNS

-400 MKEQPP
+400 MRDANTYHP
-406 SPPRGSSLYSND
+406 SPIIQSLSPEIV
-418 ASMENSQREDVS
+418 ADV
-430 KELPLGGLGG
+430 
-440 FIAADITI
+440 TI
-448 DSIEQLADYKEYIS
+448 DSMEQLSDYKEYIS

-468 MGKLMKAATLTA
+468 MGKLMKAATLTS
-480 LMALREANVECPDA
+480 LMALREAGIECPDA

-531 HNTIGSAIAIRTKCH
+531 HNTIGSAIAIRTHCH

-552 TQGKDSMKWALRD
+552 TQGKDSMKWAIRD

-585 SAPLFQRFYDYLN
+585 SSPLFQSFYDYLN
-598 LSVPRIY
+598 IPVPEVY

>member
-16 NNCQQVLDS
+16 NNSQQVLDS
-25 LVSKKT
+25 LVNRKT
-31 GVGMMKYLQSCHKE
+31 GVGMMKYLQSCHTE

-55 GELKTLLGLP
+55 DELKTLLGLP

-76 GAVAVRQAMADAGLS
+76 GAVAVKQAMADAGLS
-91 ADILAGK
+91 ADMLAGK

-103 SGTTVGGMDVTERL
+103 SGTTVGGMDVTERIL
-117 LRDMRD
+117 ADMREV
-123 ALLQHP
+123 LQT
-129 SPNTHHPTPIDYI
+129 PNANRSTPIDYV

-173 AVNSIIVGCEMLRSG
+173 AINSIIVGCEMLRSG
-188 EADIVI
+188 EADLVI

-226 RVGLNLGEGAGFVIL
+226 RVGLNLGEGAAFVVL
-241 QKNEANAKAYIG
+241 QKDKADGKAYIG

-270 GEGAYLAMREALESS
+270 GEGAYLAMCEALESS

-304 NDSSESI
+304 NDPSESV
-311 ALKRIFGN
+311 ALKRIFG
-319 DIPLVSSTKGFT
+319 DDMPLVSSTKGFT
-331 GHTTSASGIIET
+331 GHTTSASGSIET
-343 VICVLAMQNNFVPV
+343 VICVLTMQNNFVPV
-357 SYGFSNADEAC
+357 SYGFNHPDEVC
-368 IHPFVG
+368 IHPFEG
-374 NGKNHRMDYVICNS
+374 DDKQHRMDYVICNS

-400 MKEQPP
+400 MREAKDC
-406 SPPRGSSLYSND
+406 SM
-418 ASMENSQREDVS
+418 ASA
-430 KELPLGGLGG
+430 KIPELE
-440 FIAADITI
+440 IAADITI
-448 DSIEQLADYKEYIS
+448 GSMEQLADYKEYIS

-468 MGKLMKAATLTA
+468 MGKLMKAATLTS
-480 LMALREANVECPDA
+480 LMALREAGIECPDA

-531 HNTIGSAIAIRTKCH
+531 HNTIGSAIAIRTQCH

-585 SAPLFQRFYDYLN
+585 SSPLFQSFYDYLN
-598 LSVPRIY
+598 ISIPQIY
-605 SRSVVLKAK
+605 SRSVLLKAK

>member
-16 NNCQQVLDS
+16 NNSQQVLDS
-25 LVSKKT
+25 LVNKQT
-31 GVGMMKYLQSCHKE
+31 GVGMMKNLQSCHTE
-45 LPVGEVKLSD
+45 LPVGEVKLSED
-55 GELKTLLGLP
+55 ELKTLLGLP

-76 GAVAVRQAMADAGLS
+76 GAVAVKQAMADAGLS
-91 ADILAGK
+91 ADMLAGK

-103 SGTTVGGMDVTERL
+103 SGTTVGGMDVTERIL
-117 LRDMRD
+117 VDMRD
-123 ALLQHP
+123 ALQTPNTQQP
-129 SPNTHHPTPIDYI
+129 SPVDYV

-173 AVNSIIVGCEMLRSG
+173 AINSIIVGCEMLRSG
-188 EADIVI
+188 EADIII

-226 RVGLNLGEGAGFVIL
+226 RVGLNLGEGAAFVVL
-241 QKNEANAKAYIG
+241 QKDKVDGKAYIG

-304 NDSSESI
+304 NDPSESV
-311 ALKRIFGN
+311 ALKRVFG
-319 DIPLVSSTKGFT
+319 DDMPLVSSTKGFT
-331 GHTTSASGIIET
+331 GHTTSASGSIET

-357 SYGFSNADEAC
+357 NYGFGHVDETC
-368 IHPFVG
+368 IHPFEG
-374 NGKNHRMDYVICNS
+374 DDKQHTMDYVICNS

-400 MKEQPP
+400 MREAKDC
-406 SPPRGSSLYSND
+406 SM
-418 ASMENSQREDVS
+418 AST
-430 KELPLGGLGG
+430 KIPELE
-440 FIAADITI
+440 IVADITI
-448 DSIEQLADYKEYIS
+448 DSMEQLADYKEYIS

-468 MGKLMKAATLTA
+468 MGKLMKAATLTS
-480 LMALREANVECPDA
+480 LMALREAGIESPDA

-531 HNTIGSAIAIRTKCH
+531 HNTIGSAIAIRTQCH

-585 SAPLFQRFYDYLN
+585 SSPLFQSFYEYLN
-598 LSVPRIY
+598 LSIPQIY
-605 SRSVVLKAK
+605 SRSVLLKAK

>member
-25 LVSKKT
+25 LVNRKT

-55 GELKTLLGLP
+55 DELKTLLGLP

-76 GAVAVRQAMADAGLS
+76 GAVAVKQAMADAGLS
-91 ADILAGK
+91 ADMLAGK

-123 ALLQHP
+123 ALFQHP
-129 SPNTHHPTPIDYI
+129 SPNTHHPSPIDYI

-173 AVNSIIVGCEMLRSG
+173 AINSIIVGCEMLRSG

-226 RVGLNLGEGAGFVIL
+226 RVGLNLGEGAGFVVL
-241 QKNEANAKAYIG
+241 QKDGANAKAYIG

-304 NDSSESI
+304 NDPSESV

-331 GHTTSASGIIET
+331 GHTTSASGSIET

-357 SYGFSNADEAC
+357 SYGFSHADEAC
-368 IHPFVG
+368 IHPFIG
-374 NGKNHRMDYVICNS
+374 DDKHHRMDYVICNS

-400 MKEQPP
+400 MRDANTQHPTPVTQHP
-406 SPPRGSSLYSND
+406 SP
-418 ASMENSQREDVS
+418 EIV
-430 KELPLGGLGG
+430 
-440 FIAADITI
+440 ADITI
-448 DSIEQLADYKEYIS
+448 DSMEQLADYKQYIS

-468 MGKLMKAATLTA
+468 IGKLMKAGTLTS
-480 LMALREANVECPDA
+480 LMALREANIECPDA

-552 TQGKDSMKWALRD
+552 TQGWDSMKWALRD

-585 SAPLFQRFYDYLN
+585 SSPLFQSFYDYLN
-598 LSVPRIY
+598 ISVSQIY

>member
-16 NNCQQVLDS
+16 NDCQQVHDS
-25 LVSKKT
+25 LVNRKT
-31 GVGMMKYLQSCHKE
+31 GVGMMKYLQSCHTE

-55 GELKTLLGLP
+55 DELKTLLGLP
-65 VESLY
+65 VGSLY

-76 GAVAVRQAMADAGLS
+76 GAVAVKQAMADAGLS
-91 ADILAGK
+91 ADMLAGK

-103 SGTTVGGMDVTERL
+103 SGTTVGGMDVTERIL
-117 LRDMRD
+117 ADMREV
-123 ALLQHP
+123 LQT
-129 SPNTHHPTPIDYI
+129 PNANRSTPIDYV

-173 AVNSIIVGCEMLRSG
+173 AINSIIVGCEMLRSG
-188 EADIVI
+188 EADLVI

-226 RVGLNLGEGAGFVIL
+226 RVGLNLGEGAAFVVL
-241 QKNEANAKAYIG
+241 QKDKADGKAYIG

-270 GEGAYLAMREALESS
+270 GEGAYLAMCEALESS

-304 NDSSESI
+304 NDPSESV
-311 ALKRIFGN
+311 ALKRIFG
-319 DIPLVSSTKGFT
+319 DDMPLVSSTKGFT
-331 GHTTSASGIIET
+331 GHTTSASGSIET

-357 SYGFSNADEAC
+357 SYGFSLVDEAC
-368 IHPFVG
+368 IHPFEG
-374 NGKNHRMDYVICNS
+374 DDKQHRMDYVICNS

-400 MKEQPP
+400 MREAKDC
-406 SPPRGSSLYSND
+406 SM
-418 ASMENSQREDVS
+418 ASA
-430 KELPLGGLGG
+430 KIPELE
-440 FIAADITI
+440 IAADITI
-448 DSIEQLADYKEYIS
+448 DSMEQLADYKEYIS

-468 MGKLMKAATLTA
+468 MGKLMKAATLTS
-480 LMALREANVECPDA
+480 LMALREAGIECPDA

-575 KTVLV
+575 
-580 GCHDE
+580 
-585 SAPLFQRFYDYLN
+585 N
-598 LSVPRIY
+598 
-605 SRSVVLKAK
+605 

>member
-16 NNCQQVLDS
+16 NDCQQVLDS
-25 LVSKKT
+25 LVNRKT
-31 GVGMMKYLQSCHKE
+31 GVGMMKYLQSCHTE

-55 GELKTLLGLP
+55 DELKTLLGLP
-65 VESLY
+65 VGSLY

-76 GAVAVRQAMADAGLS
+76 GAVAVKQAMADAGLS
-91 ADILAGK
+91 ADMLVGK

-103 SGTTVGGMDVTERL
+103 SGTTVGGMDVTERIL
-117 LRDMRD
+117 VEMRD
-123 ALLQHP
+123 ALQT
-129 SPNTHHPTPIDYI
+129 PNTQQQSPVDYV

-173 AVNSIIVGCEMLRSG
+173 AINSIIVGCEMLRSG

-226 RVGLNLGEGAGFVIL
+226 RVGLNLGEGAAFVVL
-241 QKNEANAKAYIG
+241 QKDKADGKAYIG

-264 TASSDD
+264 TASSDN
-270 GEGAYLAMREALESS
+270 GEGAYLAMRETLESS

-304 NDSSESI
+304 NDPSESV
-311 ALKRIFGN
+311 ALKRIFG
-319 DIPLVSSTKGFT
+319 DDMPLVSSTKGFT
-331 GHTTSASGIIET
+331 GHTTSASGSIET

-357 SYGFSNADEAC
+357 SYGFGHVDETC
-368 IHPFVG
+368 IHPFEG
-374 NGKNHRMDYVICNS
+374 DDKQHRMDYVICNS

-400 MKEQPP
+400 MREAKDC
-406 SPPRGSSLYSND
+406 SM
-418 ASMENSQREDVS
+418 ASVKNP
-430 KELPLGGLGG
+430 ELE
-440 FIAADITI
+440 IAADITI
-448 DSIEQLADYKEYIS
+448 DSMEQLADYKEYIS

-468 MGKLMKAATLTA
+468 MGKLMKAATLTS
-480 LMALREANVECPDA
+480 LMALREAGIECPDA

-531 HNTIGSAIAIRTKCH
+531 HNTIGSAIAIRTQCH

-585 SAPLFQRFYDYLN
+585 SSPLFQSFYDYLN
-598 LSVPRIY
+598 ISIPQIY
-605 SRSVVLKAK
+605 SRSVLLKAK